1 MSKKVLWL
9 VINSDNTSDGISSKL
24 LGETDSGITFV
35 ESFGL
40 QWQI

>member
-9 VINSDNTSDGISSKL
+9 VINSNTSDGISSKL
-24 LGETDSGITFV
+24 LEETDSGITFI

-40 QWQI
+40 QWKI